1 MNPNQTTRALAFGA
15 AVAFAAVFAHA
26 AAYAESVSR
35 AEVKEQTRAANKAGE
50 IATGEEDA
58 AYKLPQPVSVRT
70 RADRKAETLAAN
82 RDGGLG
88 SPGQAL
94 YRAYNVAPREALA
107 KSTKTRAEGQAETLQ
122 AVRNH
127 QVMGAGE
134 QGEPSAH

>member
-1 MNPNQTTRALAFGA
+1 
-15 AVAFAAVFAHA
+15 
-26 AAYAESVSR
+26 VS
-35 AEVKEQTRAANKAGE
+35 G
-50 IATGEEDA
+50 
-58 AYKLPQPVSVRT
+58 RT